1 MSKLLTMIIPVYNT
15 EKYLERC
22 ISRCISEEVQIIAID
37 DGSTDN
43 SLETLKRLKATYQDI
58 EILNGNHQGAVH
70 ARRMGLAK
78 VNTKYFS
85 FVDSDDKV
93 RIKPYLRLCKKLDAN
108 NLKVGNGRMTV
119 YLPGIPIPF
128 TSRKWKKDYLDFTK
142 DKKEFSNTRVLT

>member
-22 ISRCISEEVQIIAID
+22 ISSCISEEVQIIAID

-78 VNTKYFS
+78 VNTKYLL
-85 FVDSDDKV
+85 
-93 RIKPYLRLCKKLDAN
+93 IKKSSATFYNNPNIISEMCLCREN
-108 NLKVGNGRMTV
+108 
-119 YLPGIPIPF
+119 F
-128 TSRKWKKDYLDFTK
+128 
-142 DKKEFSNTRVLT
+142 

>member
-22 ISRCISEEVQIIAID
+22 ISSCISEEVQIIAID

-93 RIKPYLRLCKKLDAN
+93 RIKYLIGN
-108 NLKVGNGRMTV
+108 NGKISEEELKQMVKN
-119 YLPGIPIPF
+119 YIINL
-128 TSRKWKKDYLDFTK
+128 
-142 DKKEFSNTRVLT
+142 DKKRKLV